1 MPYYESVFIAR
12 QDVSASAAETLADK
26 FADILKTN
34 GGSVSKREYWGL
46 RPLAYRIK
54 KNKKGHYFLFNT
66 DAPPQ
71 AIQEMERYMRLD
83 EDVLRFLTLRIEE
96 IDETPSIMMQ
106 NRGRHNDE
114 SGDSPSSK
122 PSKQEPKA
130 EIVASDKSPKND
142 LETSDEDSPNA
153 AGDGDSKKDNPT
165 NEAGNQDIIGDDA

>member
-12 QDVSASAAETLADK
+12 QDVSASAAKTLADK

-46 RPLAYRIK
+46 RSLAYRIK

-71 AIQEMERYMRLD
+71 AIQEMERHMRLD

-114 SGDSPSSK
+114 SGDSPSSE
-122 PSKQEPKA
+122 PSKQDPKA
-130 EIVASDKSPKND
+130 KIVASDKSPEND

-153 AGDGDSKKDNPT
+153 AGNGDSKKDTPT